1 MEGEGRGVIN
11 RGAGRNIIARAKGT
25 RDRFPRLK
33 PIDLY
38 PDLEL
43 SLHATS
49 KKKRGTR
56 SVSLVVVAVATDSDI
71 PWPRISVRLRM

>member
-1 MEGEGRGVIN
+1 MRG
-11 RGAGRNIIARAKGT
+11 
-25 RDRFPRLK
+25 PREPVPFAK

-56 SVSLVVVAVATDSDI
+56 SVSLVVVALATDSDI
-71 PWPRISVRLRM
+71 PWPRIRPFA

>member
-1 MEGEGRGVIN
+1 MRG
-11 RGAGRNIIARAKGT
+11 
-25 RDRFPRLK
+25 PREPVPFAK

-56 SVSLVVVAVATDSDI
+56 SVSLVVVALATDSDI
-71 PWPRISVRLRM
+71 PWPRIRK

>member
-1 MEGEGRGVIN
+1 MRGRREPATGSL
-11 RGAGRNIIARAKGT
+11 G
-25 RDRFPRLK
+25 LK

-71 PWPRISVRLRM
+71 PWPKISVRLRM